1 MAETFYTKEQ
11 IALRDKYRALVKE
24 HITPRVKEIDEKD
37 RIPKDLV
44 EKLAKEPFHLP
55 ALSVPKKYGGH
66 EIGKVDVCI
75 IAEEIGYGCPAV
87 IPFLEI
93 AQLYTYVLKLG
104 GTEDQKKRFLGRIA
118 AGEIGCYALTDEASG
133 SDPASMKSTATKT
146 KDGFVLN
153 GRKRLISYAD
163 FSDIF
168 ALFASEDLKEGGKAI
183 SAFMVDKGTPGLHL
197 DKHNVLSGLRG
208 HRAYELKLEN
218 LKVPFENRIG
228 EKGDGLKLALRVLSN
243 TRISLSFGHI
253 GLARAAL
260 EVAIKFAKER
270 IIAGQPISKNQGIS
284 FPLAEIASEI
294 DAARLMAYRAAVL
307 SERGVDHRKET
318 SMAKMLC
325 GRVMIR
331 SAEQANLV
339 LGGFGAD
346 QEYPIERNLRDAF
359 AWIAA
364 QGTPEIHRVI
374 VAREILGK

>member
-11 IALRDKYRALVKE
+11 LALRDKYRALVKE
-24 HITPRVKEIDEKD
+24 HIIPRVREIDEKD

-44 EKLAKEPFHLP
+44 EKLTKEPFHLP
-55 ALSVPKKYGGH
+55 ALSVPKKYGGK
-66 EIGKVDVCI
+66 EIGKVEVCI
-75 IAEEIGYGCPAV
+75 IAEEIGAGCPAI

-118 AGEIGCYALTDEASG
+118 SGEIGCYALTDEASG
-133 SDPASMKSTATKT
+133 SDPASMKSTATRT
-146 KDGFVLN
+146 ADGFVLN

-168 ALFASEDLKEGGKAI
+168 ALFANEDPREGSKAI
-183 SAFMVDKGTPGLHL
+183 SAFIVDKDTPGLKL

-208 HRAYELKLEN
+208 HRAYELKLDN

-228 EKGDGLKLALRVLSN
+228 EKGEGLKLALRVLNN

-253 GLARAAL
+253 GLARAAH
-260 EVAIKFAKER
+260 EVAVKFARER
-270 IIAGQPISKNQGIS
+270 VIAGTPISKHQGIA
-284 FPLAEIASEI
+284 FPLAEIAAEI
-294 DAARLMAYRAAVL
+294 DAARLMAFRAAVL
-307 SERGVDHRKET
+307 SEREVDHRKET
-318 SMAKMLC
+318 SMAKLLA
-325 GRVMIR
+325 GRVMLR
-331 SAEQANLV
+331 AVEQANLV

-346 QEYPIERNLRDAF
+346 QEWPVERYLRDAF

-374 VAREILGK
+374 VAREIFAK